1 MIQPMVSIRTCL
13 GCGKKA
19 SKTSMLRFVWYN
31 LYLKQDDKGFTNGR
45 GVYSCDNESC
55 IQALVNNPRKVA
67 GALRCPAI
75 KAQHKPLSFKVSDKT
90 AE

>member
-1 MIQPMVSIRTCL
+1 MIQLMVSIRTCL

-19 SKTSMLRFVWYN
+19 PKTSMLRFAWYN
-31 LYLKQDDKGFTNGR
+31 WHLMQDNKGFVNGR

-55 IQALVNNPRKVA
+55 IQALVDNPRKVA

-75 KAQHKPLSFKVSDKT
+75 KAKHKPLPLKVSDKT